1 MARLLR
7 IISGILLAFA
17 LYFILLNQEMLLGK
31 AYLVADDF
39 QISIL
44 ATLIIVHSVLA
55 SLERE
60 RISQFGALL
69 IPPLVVVVL
78 DILFHTLLFYG
89 FPNYYVL
96 YQSMRLFLA
105 ILIASTVFAS
115 MTLTSR
121 PIYQS
126 AISATALLI
135 AGISSYYLFSSISDL
150 LGLPSL
156 ALPSLIFFIIFAI
169 TAFASGF
176 ENEFA
181 VWLREE
187 RGFLAFML
195 LVLAGYTII
204 LKPYLTDRPGISN
217 FIEWLTIAI
226 IFLKLSR
233 DLKRKVEVETAE
245 HIMAHKPEDET
256 WKDRIFSDIES
267 AEKAFIE
274 TGSKVQLLVALIRYL
289 SSSGIAND
297 EIESLVT
304 PLVHHQDERLPF
316 LALPWEKSM
325 IERRNRSRRS
335 KIVENMKI
343 KLSEV

>member
-1 MARLLR
+1 MVKLLR
-7 IISGILLAFA
+7 IISGVFLAFA
-17 LYFILLNQEMLLGK
+17 LYFVLLNQQMLFGRT
-31 AYLVADDF
+31 YVVADEF

-44 ATLIIVHSVLA
+44 ATLIIIHSVLT

-69 IPPLVVVVL
+69 VPPLVVVVL
-78 DILFHTLLFYG
+78 DVLFHTLLFYG
-89 FPNYYVL
+89 FPNYYVF
-96 YQSMRLFLA
+96 YQSVRLFLA
-105 ILIASTVFAS
+105 ILIASVIFAS
-115 MTLTSR
+115 ISFTSR

-126 AISATALLI
+126 AISATALLV
-135 AGISSYYLFSSISDL
+135 AGISSYYLFSSISTL

-195 LVLAGYTII
+195 LVLAGYAII
-204 LKPYLTDRPGISN
+204 LKPYLVDRPGVSN
-217 FIEWLTIAI
+217 FIEWLSIVI

-245 HIMAHKPEDET
+245 HIMAHRPEDET

-267 AEKAFIE
+267 AERSFVE
-274 TGSKVQLLVALIRYL
+274 TGSKVQLLVALIGYL
-289 SSSGIAND
+289 SSAGIARD
-297 EIESLVT
+297 EIESLVS

-316 LALPWEKSM
+316 LALPWEKTM
-325 IERRNRSRRS
+325 IERRNKLRRS
-335 KIVENMKI
+335 KIIESIKI